1 MTPLRLPG
9 LLALLLALAPIAG
22 CSALSS
28 LDSAA
33 RSLDTYE
40 LSVPP
45 APAGSVATGRRVM
58 QVSMPTASGGIGTDR
73 IMIRPGALQI
83 AYLSDGRWVDPVPVH
98 VQQLLIRSLA
108 GRGRLGF
115 VGGESSGPLPD
126 YVLLTDIQAFQAEVT
141 PGGAAPVRVDVRM
154 TLTLLRDI
162 DRSVIAAHRFERS
175 VGAGS
180 DDAATVVAAFDVA
193 MRSLLAEAT
202 GWILAS
208 TGVGS

>member
-1 MTPLRLPG
+1 
-9 LLALLLALAPIAG
+9 
-22 CSALSS
+22 
-28 LDSAA
+28 
-33 RSLDTYE
+33 
-40 LSVPP
+40 
-45 APAGSVATGRRVM
+45 M

-83 AYLSDGRWVDPVPVH
+83 AYLPDGRWVDPVPVH

-108 GRGRLGF
+108 GTGRLGF

-175 VGAGS
+175 VSAGS